1 MKALKLSG
9 SLREN
14 VGKKDAKMLRKE
26 AKVPCV
32 LYGGDKQIHFVV
44 VEKAFKELIFTPNTY
59 LVELEIDG
67 EMYNA
72 ILQDV
77 QYHPVSERV
86 LHVDFI
92 QIFDDREVA
101 IAVPVRS
108 TGTSKGV
115 LKGGRLFKKYRKL
128 RIKALPGNLPDEIV
142 VDITSLNINEGIK
155 ISELSRE
162 NITFLDPPTSVV
174 LLVKSARVV
183 DPEEDEEAEGAESAE
198 GTEGAEGA
206 ATATEEQAK

>member
-32 LYGGDKQIHFVV
+32 LYGGEKQVHFVV

-59 LVELEIDG
+59 LVELELEG
-67 EMYNA
+67 KMYNA

-77 QYHPVSERV
+77 QYHPVSERI

-92 QIFDDREVA
+92 QISDDREVA

-115 LKGGRLFKKYRKL
+115 LKGGRLIKKYRKL
-128 RIKALPGNLPDEIV
+128 RIKALPGNLPDEIL
-142 VDITSLNINEGIK
+142 VDITQLNINDGIK
-155 ISELSRE
+155 VSDLSRE
-162 NITFLDPPTSVV
+162 NVTFLDPPTSVV
-174 LLVKSARVV
+174 LQVKSARVIE
-183 DPEEDEEAEGAESAE
+183 PEEDEEAEGTEVA
-198 GTEGAEGA
+198 EGAEGA
-206 ATATEEQAK
+206 EGAETATEEKAK

>member
-32 LYGGDKQIHFVV
+32 LYGGEKQVHFVV

-59 LVELEIDG
+59 LVELELEG
-67 EMYNA
+67 KMYNA

-77 QYHPVSERV
+77 QYHPVSERI

-115 LKGGRLFKKYRKL
+115 LKGGRLIKKYRKL
-128 RIKALPGNLPDEIV
+128 RIKALPGNLPDEIL
-142 VDITSLNINEGIK
+142 VDITQLNINDGIK
-155 ISELSRE
+155 VSDLSRE
-162 NITFLDPPTSVV
+162 NVTFLDPPTSVV
-174 LLVKSARVV
+174 LQVKSARVIE
-183 DPEEDEEAEGAESAE
+183 PEEDEEAEGTEVA
-198 GTEGAEGA
+198 EGAEGA
-206 ATATEEQAK
+206 EGAETATEEKAK

>member
-26 AKVPCV
+26 GNVPCV
-32 LYGGDKQIHFVV
+32 LYGGEKQVHFVV
-44 VEKAFKELIFTPNTY
+44 AEKSFKELIFTPNTY
-59 LVELEIDG
+59 LVVIVLEG
-67 EMYNA
+67 TTYNA

-77 QYHPVSERV
+77 QYHPVSDRI

-92 QIFDDREVA
+92 QISDDREVA
-101 IAVPVRS
+101 LSVPVHS

-128 RIKALPGNLPDEIV
+128 KIKALPGNFPDFIEI
-142 VDITSLNINEGIK
+142 DITSMGINDSIK
-155 ISELSRE
+155 VSDLSRE
-162 NITFLDPPTSVV
+162 NLTFLDPPSSVV
-174 LLVKSARVV
+174 LMVKSARAA
-183 DPEEDEEAEGAESAE
+183 EADEEETEDAEGGDE
-198 GTEGAEGA
+198 A
-206 ATATEEQAK
+206 ATPAEEKAE